1 MPDFAYTARSAAG
14 EEVVGRIS
22 AATEREAM
30 ALLGERALF
39 PLRVN
44 REHSA
49 QRHWAVGQKRV
60 KRYGLAITLAQM
72 ADLLQSGVPLLRAL
86 EVLGKQASQPM
97 LAEVMSDVRNQ
108 VAEGTTLDEAM
119 ARHPLVFDALTISMV
134 RAGGEG
140 GFLEDALQR
149 TATFIEQQED
159 LKSRVVGAATYP
171 VLLAIAGFSATTVL
185 IVFFVPKFAELFAR
199 LEERGEL
206 PILTTGLLWT
216 SDMLGRYGLFIVAA
230 VAAAAWWIR
239 SQLRTERGQEFRD
252 RWKLKLPVAGG
263 ILLNLAVSR
272 FCRVLGTLLHNGVPI
287 LRALEI
293 SSDST
298 GNRVLAAA
306 IGKAASNISSG
317 ESLARPLAACGLF
330 PQAVVEM
337 ISVAEESNTL
347 EKVLVDIADGIER
360 RTSRQLDLAVRLLE
374 PLMLMVMAC
383 VILVVVIALLLP
395 VFQMSA
401 TIG

>member
-1 MPDFAYTARSAAG
+1 
-14 EEVVGRIS
+14 VVG
-22 AATEREAM
+22 
-30 ALLGERALF
+30 
-39 PLRVN
+39 
-44 REHSA
+44 
-49 QRHWAVGQKRV
+49 
-60 KRYGLAITLAQM
+60 
-72 ADLLQSGVPLLRAL
+72 
-86 EVLGKQASQPM
+86 
-97 LAEVMSDVRNQ
+97 
-108 VAEGTTLDEAM
+108 
-119 ARHPLVFDALTISMV
+119 
-134 RAGGEG
+134 
-140 GFLEDALQR
+140 
-149 TATFIEQQED
+149 FI
-159 LKSRVVGAATYP
+159 
-171 VLLAIAGFSATTVL
+171 ATTVL

-216 SDMLGRYGLFIVAA
+216 SDTLGRYGLLI
-230 VAAAAWWIR
+230 VAAAAGAFWWAR
-239 SQLRTERGQEFRD
+239 TQLRTERGQEFRD
-252 RWKLKLPVAGG
+252 RWKLKLPLAGG

-272 FCRVLGTLLHNGVPI
+272 FCRVLGTLLQNGVPI

-306 IGKAASNISSG
+306 IGRAASNISSG
-317 ESLARPLAACGLF
+317 ESLAKPLGACGLF
-330 PQAVVEM
+330 PQSVVEM

-347 EKVLVDIADGIER
+347 EKVLVDIADGVER

-374 PLMLMVMAC
+374 PMMLLVMAC

>member
-14 EEVVGRIS
+14 EEVIGRIS
-22 AATEREAM
+22 AATEREAV
-30 ALLGERALF
+30 AILGERALF
-39 PLRVN
+39 PLRVD
-44 REHSA
+44 R
-49 QRHWAVGQKRV
+49 QRPARAVWQPGRKRV
-60 KRYGLAITLAQM
+60 KSQVISTTLAQL
-72 ADLLQSGVPLLRAL
+72 ADLLESGVPLMRSL
-86 EVLGKQASQPM
+86 EVLAKQASQPL
-97 LAEVMSDVRNQ
+97 LAEVMTDVKNQ
-108 VAEGTTLDEAM
+108 VAEGTTLDAAM
-119 ARHPLVFDALTISMV
+119 ARHPEVFGELTVSMV

-140 GFLEDALQR
+140 GFLEDALKR
-149 TATFIEQQED
+149 TAAFIEQQED

-171 VLLAIAGFSATTVL
+171 ALLAIAGFTVTTVL

-206 PILTTGLLWT
+206 PVLTIGLLWT
-216 SDMLGRYGLFIVAA
+216 SDVLGRYGLILIGIA
-230 VAAAAWWIR
+230 VAVSFWIR
-239 SQLRTERGQEFRD
+239 AQLRTVRGQEFRD
-252 RWKLKLPVAGG
+252 RWKLKIPLAGG
-263 ILLNLAVSR
+263 ILLSLAVAR

-306 IGKAASNISSG
+306 IGRAASNISSG
-317 ESLARPLAACGLF
+317 QSLAQPLASCGLF

-347 EKVLVDIADGIER
+347 EKVLVDIADSTER

-374 PLMLMVMAC
+374 PLMLLVMAC
-383 VILVVVIALLLP
+383 VILIVVIALLLP